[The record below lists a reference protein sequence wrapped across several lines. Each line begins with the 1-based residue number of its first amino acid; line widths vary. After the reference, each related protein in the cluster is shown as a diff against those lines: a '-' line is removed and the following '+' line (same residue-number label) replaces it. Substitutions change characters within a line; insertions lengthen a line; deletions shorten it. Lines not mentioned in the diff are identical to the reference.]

1 MPRHVH
7 LGQNNIYIYIRMV
20 SASSSTTFSNGLLS
34 KKILKVSIE
43 QLILCITKKR
53 YREQN
58 KKARTMMILTSLQAP
73 SAMTFYCL
81 LLFPGQ

>member
-1 MPRHVH
+1 
-7 LGQNNIYIYIRMV
+7 MV

-53 YREQN
+53 YREQ
-58 KKARTMMILTSLQAP
+58 KKSKNDDDSHILADSI
-73 SAMTFYCL
+73 SYDL
-81 LLFPGQ
+81 LFALFPGQ